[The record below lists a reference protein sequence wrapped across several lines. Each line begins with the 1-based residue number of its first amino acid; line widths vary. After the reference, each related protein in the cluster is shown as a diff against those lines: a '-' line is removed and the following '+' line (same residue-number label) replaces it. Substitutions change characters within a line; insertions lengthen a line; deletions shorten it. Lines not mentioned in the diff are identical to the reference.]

1 MRFDGTRRLQEE
13 EKECFILK
21 FFLSALKS
29 TQKNLFDY
37 NHYPE
42 GTLSKFAQLSL
53 PLGFYS
59 VGASIIQKPS
69 SVIVEE
75 GHKVSLVCQ
84 ATGQPTPTVTWRKAV
99 GHMPNEKSRVLNG
112 RLEIANVTKPDAG
125 DYLCLA
131 KNFLN
136 EDSAHTQ
143 VIVLEQLKF
152 TLLPPHKRSAT
163 PSENVLLTCKAQGA
177 REVVWQRT
185 GQDLPSGHILYSN
198 GSLLLKNVSP
208 NDAGSYTCIARN
220 FHRSVTATTV
230 LELDFGKLS
239 TCGEIKTLHGGTS
252 SGTYV
257 IDPDGKGGVTPFNV
271 YCDMSDK
278 GGVGVTVISHDSER
292 RTHVGNIPGCGGRG
306 CYRKDVRY
314 TGVSTTQLAALTR
327 VSQNCEQ
334 FIKFECNNDVAFIEE
349 NYAWWVSRDGTQKNY
364 WGGATGSDKMCA
376 CGVTNSCSN
385 GKKCNCHNGG
395 SGWRED
401 SGLLTD
407 KSALPVTQII
417 LGDLDHIT
425 EEGYHTLGKLKCYGV
440 A

>member
-1 MRFDGTRRLQEE
+1 MGHLRSLLT
-13 EKECFILK
+13 
-21 FFLSALKS
+21 FFYLSVL
-29 TQKNLFDY
+29 
-37 NHYPE
+37 
-42 GTLSKFAQLSL
+42 
-53 PLGFYS
+53 YS

-99 GHMPNEKSRVLNG
+99 GHMSNERSRVLNG
-112 RLEIANVTKPDAG
+112 KLEITNVTKTDGG
-125 DYLCLA
+125 DYICSA
-131 KNFLN
+131 KNIIN
-136 EDSAHTQ
+136 EDSAHTL
-143 VIVLEQLKF
+143 VMVFEQLKF
-152 TLLPPHKRSAT
+152 TLLPPHKRSAK
-163 PSENVLLTCKAQGA
+163 PLENVLLTCEAQGA

-185 GQDLPSGHILYSN
+185 GQGLPSGHILYSN

-230 LELDFGKLS
+230 LVFLKLTS
-239 TCGEIKTLHGGTS
+239 CSDIKTHSGGTS
-252 SGTYV
+252 SGTYL
-257 IDPDGKGGVTPFNV
+257 IDPDGRGGVTPFNV

-278 GGVGVTVISHDSER
+278 DGVGVTVISHDSER
-292 RTHVGNIPGCGGRG
+292 RTHVGNSECESPGC
-306 CYRKDVRY
+306 YSKDVRY
-314 TGVSTTQLAALTR
+314 TGVSTAQLAALTR

-334 FIKFECNNDVAFIEE
+334 FIKFECNGDVAFIQD
-349 NYAWWVSRDGTQKNY
+349 NYAWWVSRDGTKRNY

-385 GKKCNCHNGG
+385 GKKCNCHNSSG
-395 SGWRED
+395 GWRED

-407 KSALPVTQII
+407 KSVLPVTQIR
-417 LGDLDHIT
+417 LGDLGDSH

>member
-1 MRFDGTRRLQEE
+1 MGHLRSLLT
-13 EKECFILK
+13 
-21 FFLSALKS
+21 FFYLSVL
-29 TQKNLFDY
+29 
-37 NHYPE
+37 
-42 GTLSKFAQLSL
+42 
-53 PLGFYS
+53 YS

-99 GHMPNEKSRVLNG
+99 GHMSNERSRVLNG
-112 RLEIANVTKPDAG
+112 KLEITNVTKTDGG
-125 DYLCLA
+125 DYICSA
-131 KNFLN
+131 KNIIN
-136 EDSAHTQ
+136 EDSAHTL
-143 VIVLEQLKF
+143 VMVFEQLKF
-152 TLLPPHKRSAT
+152 TLLPPHKRSAK
-163 PSENVLLTCKAQGA
+163 PLENVLLTCEAQGA

-185 GQDLPSGHILYSN
+185 GQGLPSGHILYSN

-230 LELDFGKLS
+230 LVYLKLTS
-239 TCGEIKTLHGGTS
+239 CSDIKTHSGGTS
-252 SGTYV
+252 SGTYL
-257 IDPDGKGGVTPFNV
+257 IDPDGRGGVTPFNV

-278 GGVGVTVISHDSER
+278 DGVGVTVISHDSER
-292 RTHVGNIPGCGGRG
+292 RTHVGNSPECESPGC
-306 CYRKDVRY
+306 YSKDVRY
-314 TGVSTTQLAALTR
+314 TGVSTAQLAALTR

-334 FIKFECNNDVAFIEE
+334 FIKFECNGDVAFIQD
-349 NYAWWVSRDGTQKNY
+349 NYAWWVSRDGTKRNY

-385 GKKCNCHNGG
+385 GQKCNCFNSGG
-395 SGWRED
+395 GWRED

-407 KSALPVTQII
+407 KSVLPVTQIR
-417 LGDLDHIT
+417 LGDLGDSH

>member
-1 MRFDGTRRLQEE
+1 MLT
-13 EKECFILK
+13 CFY
-21 FFLSALKS
+21 LSI
-29 TQKNLFDY
+29 
-37 NHYPE
+37 
-42 GTLSKFAQLSL
+42 
-53 PLGFYS
+53 FYS

-75 GHKVSLVCQ
+75 G
-84 ATGQPTPTVTWRKAV
+84 QPTPTVTWRKAV
-99 GHMPNEKSRVLNG
+99 GHMSNERSRVLNG
-112 RLEIANVTKPDAG
+112 KLEITNVSKTDGG
-125 DYLCLA
+125 DYICSA
-131 KNFLN
+131 KNILN

-143 VIVLEQLKF
+143 VMVFEQLKF
-152 TLLPPHKRSAT
+152 TLLPPHQRSAT
-163 PSENVLLTCKAQGA
+163 PSENVLLTCEAQGA

-185 GQDLPSGHILYSN
+185 GQGLPSGHILYSN

-208 NDAGSYTCIARN
+208 NDSGSYTCIARD
-220 FHRSVTATTV
+220 FYRSVTATTV
-230 LELDFGKLS
+230 LEIRIPISCSDM
-239 TCGEIKTLHGGTS
+239 KTHYGLTS
-252 SGTYV
+252 SGTYM

-278 GGVGVTVISHDSER
+278 RGVGVTVISHDSER
-292 RTHVGNIPGCGGRG
+292 RTHVGSIPKCSGPGC
-306 CYRKDVRY
+306 YSKDVRY

-334 FIKFECNNDVAFIEE
+334 FIKFECNNDVAFIQE
-349 NYAWWVSRDGTQKNY
+349 NYAWWVSRDGKRMTY

-385 GKKCNCHNGG
+385 GKKCNCHNSSG
-395 SGWRED
+395 GWRED

-407 KSALPVTQII
+407 KSVLPVTQIR
-417 LGDLDHIT
+417 LGDLNGST

>member
-1 MRFDGTRRLQEE
+1 MGHLRSLLT
-13 EKECFILK
+13 
-21 FFLSALKS
+21 FFYLSVL
-29 TQKNLFDY
+29 
-37 NHYPE
+37 
-42 GTLSKFAQLSL
+42 
-53 PLGFYS
+53 YS

-99 GHMPNEKSRVLNG
+99 GHMSNERSRVLNG
-112 RLEIANVTKPDAG
+112 KLEITNVTKTDGG
-125 DYLCLA
+125 DYICSA
-131 KNFLN
+131 KNIIN
-136 EDSAHTQ
+136 EDSAHTL
-143 VIVLEQLKF
+143 VMVFEQLKF
-152 TLLPPHKRSAT
+152 TLLPPHKRSAK
-163 PSENVLLTCKAQGA
+163 PLENVLLTCEAQGA

-185 GQDLPSGHILYSN
+185 GQGLPSGHILYSN

-208 NDAGSYTCIARN
+208 NHAGSYTCIARN

-230 LELDFGKLS
+230 LVFLKLTS
-239 TCGEIKTLHGGTS
+239 CSDIKTHSGGTS
-252 SGTYV
+252 SGTYL
-257 IDPDGKGGVTPFNV
+257 IDPDGRGGVTPFNV

-278 GGVGVTVISHDSER
+278 DGVGVTVISHDSER
-292 RTHVGNIPGCGGRG
+292 RTHVGNSPECESPGC
-306 CYRKDVRY
+306 YSKDVRY
-314 TGVSTTQLAALTR
+314 TGVSTAQLAALTR

-334 FIKFECNNDVAFIEE
+334 FIKFECNGDVAFIQD
-349 NYAWWVSRDGTQKNY
+349 NYAWWVSRDGTKRNY

-385 GKKCNCHNGG
+385 GQKCNCFNSGG
-395 SGWRED
+395 GWRED

-407 KSALPVTQII
+407 KSVLPVTQIR
-417 LGDLDHIT
+417 LGDLGDSH